1 MENGFLNR
9 TLGGVKE
16 ARGRFQMLEID
27 VQSATE
33 LRYAK
38 SRVGMAGLSRMVS
51 YVPGSRE
58 RSVAGGLR
66 P

>member
-9 TLGGVKE
+9 ILGGVKE
-16 ARGRFQMLEID
+16 ARGTFQMLEID
-27 VQSATE
+27 VQGATE

-38 SRVGMAGLSRMVS
+38 SRVGMAGLSWMVS

-58 RSVAGGLR
+58 RSVTGGLC